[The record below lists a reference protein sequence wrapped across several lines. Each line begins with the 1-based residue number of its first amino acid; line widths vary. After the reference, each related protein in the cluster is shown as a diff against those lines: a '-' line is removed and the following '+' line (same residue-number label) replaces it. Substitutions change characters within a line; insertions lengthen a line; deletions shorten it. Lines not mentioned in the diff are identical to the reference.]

1 MTLDRLI
8 NEKREKLTESDLEI
22 LSYFVMNKANLIDK
36 NIQDLATA
44 IHVSKSTIVRL
55 TQKLGFSGFAEFKFY
70 LKNEQKDMQL
80 PADNNMSLLEKDIQN
95 TLSLIQQTNMVPLC
109 KKIDTVKRVFVYGT
123 DWGEKKAADDLV
135 RNFMSCGIF
144 MIHIPSV
151 TELHWNINRFT
162 SEDLIIFISF
172 SGENKAIE
180 KNITK
185 LQLRK
190 IPICSITPLHQNF
203 LSSHA
208 DYHLYYQFTQL
219 SLERDNQ
226 QEYNLFITLNILTDA
241 LFRTYLDYQNSL

>member
-1 MTLDRLI
+1 MTIEQLI
-8 NEKREKLTESDLEI
+8 NQNNNILTDGDMEI
-22 LSYFVMNKANLIDK
+22 LSYCLINKKSVVRKSIK
-36 NIQDLATA
+36 ELADEV
-44 IHVSKSTIVRL
+44 HVSKSTIVRL

-70 LKNEQKDMQL
+70 LKNEQKDTQQS
-80 PADNNMSLLEKDIQN
+80 ADNNMSLLEKDIQN
-95 TLSLIQQTNMVPLC
+95 TLSLIQQTNMLPLC
-109 KKIDTVKRVFVYGT
+109 RKIDEVKRVFIYGT

-135 RNFMSCGIF
+135 RNFMSCGVF

-151 TELHWNINRFT
+151 TELHWNIDRFT

-241 LFRTYLDYQNSL
+241 LFRTYLDYKNSL